1 MAAKTTFNQYYEDQL
16 RRLRELAVEFSRA
29 NPGLAPMLSGSS
41 TDPDVERL
49 LEGVAFL
56 TGLTRQRLDD
66 EFPEL
71 VQALTNLMFPQMLR
85 PVPASAMIHF
95 VPKGPLTESAIIP
108 AATELQSMPVD
119 GTRCTFR
126 TCAALAVEPV
136 TLTGFRWQPGP
147 GHKSFLHL
155 DFSLTGQTLEQWR
168 ANSLRLYLG
177 GRFNDAARL
186 FLLLMTRVDTVHIA
200 ARAGHGQD
208 TPMWQALDRRALRAS
223 GFDDALLPYPRNAFP
238 GFRVLQEFYALPEK
252 FLFVDIEGLDRWKTG
267 RTGKHFT
274 VSVGLQELPDWSP
287 ELRSDTFSL
296 NVVPAVNLFSH
307 AATPISQDHRAAE
320 HRLQPEG
327 TDGRRYQIFSVD
339 EVLGYRQGISEP
351 YRYASFGLSPNAT
364 EGPSYQIVRRSATIG
379 RSQDTLVSFA
389 YPPGNAYF
397 KETLSVKL
405 TCTNGELPESLKL
418 GDICHPTSSSP
429 DRFAFRNIGPVAPS
443 LNPPTGGNL
452 LWRLISHLS
461 LNLLS
466 VADADN
472 LRRLLGLYVFP
483 ERQERGSEVVN
494 RRRIEGIEHV
504 VAAPESRMI
513 GPRVLHGQHILVTC
527 RGDHYAGRGD
537 MYLFGCVLDQFLSD
551 YSGIN
556 AYTRLEIVETHT
568 GERYQWSPR
577 LGRQTLL

>member
-1 MAAKTTFNQYYEDQL
+1 MAKATFNQYYEDQL
-16 RRLRELAVEFSRA
+16 RRLRELAVEFARA

-71 VQALTNLMFPQMLR
+71 VQALTNLLFPQMLR
-85 PVPASAMIHF
+85 PVPASAMIQF
-95 VPKGPLTESAIIP
+95 VPKGPLTERAVIP
-108 AATELQSMPVD
+108 AGTELQSMPVD

-126 TCAALAVEPV
+126 TCATLTVEPV
-136 TLTGFRWQPGP
+136 TLTSARWERGA
-147 GHKSFLHL
+147 GSASLLHL
-155 DFSLTGQTLEQWR
+155 DFSLTGQTLEQWQGT
-168 ANSLRLYLG
+168 SLRLYLG
-177 GRFNDAARL
+177 GIFSDAARL
-186 FLLLMTRVDTVHIA
+186 FLLLMTRTDTVHIA
-200 ARAGHGQD
+200 ARTGQGKD

-252 FLFVDIEGLDRWKTG
+252 FLFVDIEGIDRWKTG
-267 RTGKHFT
+267 RTGQHFT
-274 VSVGLQELPDWSP
+274 VAIGFRELPDWTP
-287 ELRSDTFSL
+287 ELRPDSFSQ
-296 NVVPAVNLFSH
+296 NAVPAINLFAH
-307 AATPISQDHRAAE
+307 TATPIIQDHRAAE

-339 EVLGYRQGISEP
+339 EVVGYRQGVAEP
-351 YRYASFGLSPNAT
+351 YRYASFGLSPTAT
-364 EGPSYQIVRRSATIG
+364 DSPTYQIVRRSATVG
-379 RSQDTLVSFA
+379 RSQDTLMSFS
-389 YPPGNAYF
+389 YPPGHAYV

-405 TCTNGELPESLKL
+405 TCTNGELPESLRL
-418 GDICHPTSSSP
+418 GDICHPTSSAP

-443 LNPPTGGNL
+443 LIPPTGGNL

-466 VADADN
+466 VADAVN
-472 LRRLLGLYVFP
+472 LRRLLSLYVFP
-483 ERQERGSEVVN
+483 ERQERRNEVVN
-494 RRRIEGIEHV
+494 RRRIEGIERV
-504 VAAPESRMI
+504 VATAETRMI

-556 AYTRLEIVETHT
+556 AYTRLELVEAHT
-568 GERYQWSPR
+568 GERYQWPPR

>member
-1 MAAKTTFNQYYEDQL
+1 MAKATFNQYYEDQL
-16 RRLRELAVEFSRA
+16 RRLRELAVEFAQA

-66 EFPEL
+66 DFPEL
-71 VQALTNLMFPQMLR
+71 VQALTNLLFPQMVR
-85 PVPASAMIHF
+85 PVPASAMMHF
-95 VPKGPLTESAIIP
+95 TPKGPLTEPAVIP
-108 AATELQSMPVD
+108 ANSELLSMPVD

-126 TCAALAVEPV
+126 TSAALAVEPV
-136 TLTGFRWQPGP
+136 TLTGFRWQAGA
-147 GHKSFLHL
+147 GHSSSLHL
-155 DFSLTGQTLEQWR
+155 DFSLTGPTLEQWE
-168 ANSLRLYLG
+168 ASSLRLYLG

-186 FLLLMTRVDTVHIA
+186 FLLLMTRTDSVHIA
-200 ARAGHGQD
+200 ARNGQGDD

-223 GFDDALLPYPRNAFP
+223 GFDDAMLPYPRNAFP

-252 FLFVDIEGLDRWKTG
+252 FLFVDIDGIDRWKTA
-267 RTGKHFT
+267 RTGRHFT
-274 VSVGLQELPDWSP
+274 IGIELRELPDWSP
-287 ELRSDTFSL
+287 ELRPDSLSL
-296 NVVPAVNLFSH
+296 NVVPAVNLFAH
-307 AATPISQDHRAAE
+307 AATPISQNHRAAE

-339 EVLGYRQGISEP
+339 EVLGYRQGVAEP

-364 EGPSYQIVRRSATIG
+364 DGPSYQIVRRTATVG
-379 RSQDTLVSFA
+379 RSQDTVMSFA
-389 YPPGNAYF
+389 YPPGHAYV
-397 KETLSVKL
+397 KETLSIKL
-405 TCTNGELPESLKL
+405 TCTNGDLPESLKL

-429 DRFAFRNIGPVAPS
+429 DRFAFRNIGPVAPP
-443 LNPPTGGNL
+443 LVPPTGGHL

-466 VADADN
+466 IADADN

-483 ERQERGSEVVN
+483 ERQERGNEVVN
-494 RRRIEGIEHV
+494 RRRIEGIEQV
-504 VAAPESRMI
+504 VATSETRLM

-527 RGDHYAGRGD
+527 REDHYAGRGD

-556 AYTRLEIVETHT
+556 AYTRLEMVEAYT